1 MDKCQNI
8 KSSNSEDKN
17 TVVGCQ
23 EARASSNNR
32 QMVQKAAHLSWL
44 TQIGFYGVAQ

>member
-1 MDKCQNI
+1 MDKCQNV

-23 EARASSNNR
+23 EARVSSNKR
-32 QMVQKAAHLSWL
+32 QMVLKAADLSW
-44 TQIGFYGVAQ
+44 